1 MGGLWPWFA
10 GAARPLRGKAI
21 ALTGVSPV
29 ASLRAMSLAEPEPEL
44 AAPPHDKAFIGHP
57 RGLGYLALTEGCERF
72 SYYSMQTLLVLYM
85 VKYLLLPGH
94 IEGVFGL
101 ATLRATIWGGLSG
114 QPLASAIFGAYTAL
128 VYMTPI
134 AGGFIA
140 DRWLGRRTTL
150 LLGGAVMALGHFLMA
165 FEGTFL
171 VALLALIVGVGLF
184 KGNIASQV
192 GELYRDGDPRRAMA
206 FQIFYI
212 AINVSVIV
220 APLVSGTL
228 GEKLGW
234 HWGFGAAGVVMV
246 LGMAVYLSGTR
257 YLPDGGA
264 PGAKVLRQARGERA
278 GWRAG
283 DGARM
288 AAILLLV
295 PIMAIAMIPN
305 QEIFNAYLIWAD
317 RNFDLRFL
325 GVTLPTSYMIT
336 IDAAA
341 SFSMLVAVAGFWKW
355 WGARHREPDELG
367 KMLIGAGI
375 SVLGTLCLVMAAL
388 TQGNGRIGLFWP
400 VMFHVANSIAFSHM
414 LPVSLALFS
423 RLAPKPIEG
432 TALGIYYLAFF
443 AANAMVGRIGGSLE
457 TMPPVRF
464 WLVHT
469 ACAAVAFG
477 GLLAFRALL
486 AKRLLGPPTV

>member
-1 MGGLWPWFA
+1 MS
-10 GAARPLRGKAI
+10 I
-21 ALTGVSPV
+21 AE
-29 ASLRAMSLAEPEPEL
+29 AEPEL
-44 AAPPHDKAFIGHP
+44 SPHDRAFIGHP

-94 IEGVFGL
+94 IEGVWGL
-101 ATLRATIWGGLSG
+101 EALRGTVWGGLSG
-114 QPLASAIFGAYTAL
+114 QPLASAIFGTYTAL

-140 DRWLGRRTTL
+140 DRWLGRRPTL

-165 FEGTFL
+165 FEGSFL

-220 APLVSGTL
+220 APLISGTL

-246 LGMAVYLSGTR
+246 LGVTVYLAGTR
-257 YLPDGGA
+257 WLPAGAA
-264 PGAKVLRQARGERA
+264 PGKAAGQRA
-278 GWRAG
+278 AWQAG
-283 DGARM
+283 DGTRL

-295 PIMAIAMIPN
+295 PVMAVAMIPN
-305 QEIFNAYLIWAD
+305 QEIFNAYLVWAD
-317 RNFDLRFL
+317 RNFDLRFM

-341 SFSMLVAVAGFWKW
+341 SFSMLVAVAWFWKW
-355 WGARHREPDELG
+355 WGARHREPDELD
-367 KMLIGAGI
+367 KMLIGAGL
-375 SVLGTLCLVMAAL
+375 SVLGTLCLVAAAA
-388 TQGNGRIGLFWP
+388 TQGAGRIGLFWP
-400 VMFHVANSIAFSHM
+400 VMFHVVNSIAFSHL

-443 AANAMVGRIGGSLE
+443 AANAVVGRIGGWLE
-457 TMPPVRF
+457 AMPPVRF

-469 ACAAVAFG
+469 GCAAVAFG
-477 GLLAFRALL
+477 GFLAFRLFL
-486 AKRLLGPPTV
+486 AKRLLGGRVTA